1 MDNLGD
7 FFSLIG
13 EEKKKSKEKNKEIL
27 GEVSLGDLFS
37 SLSEEKRKV
46 KEKNLKKEKELDN
59 IKKDAKIFEA
69 FLFNETPKVE
79 QSAIKAVKVLETE
92 LVNLKSTSYKSIDRL
107 MRGISAEY
115 NITPTKLHNQF
126 KEKHNLIPDDWV
138 KQQKEEVDTSNWKDD
153 YKPLKIETE
162 DIITPEPLKPT
173 EGLGSEIVS
182 KEESTIDKTLEI
194 LGQLIPEEEQLN
206 ESETEMARMKREVGQ
221 LRKMFYQTIQ
231 KVEVQGGGGEVRL
244 EFLDDVDRDSAKV
257 NDKVLK
263 YQTSTGK
270 WVGADAGYAHTAGIS
285 TTSEFATNSSY
296 AHVAGIATYATTA
309 GVATNAQGLTGIPN
323 IIVNSLTAQKADI
336 ISNINITGIAT
347 VGFISASNATI
358 SGIITSQSFDSLSDR
373 RVKENIRVIASPL
386 DKVSKLNGVHFDFI
400 NTHKPSMG
408 VIAQEVEEV
417 FPELIAGS
425 FPKSVNYNGL
435 IGLLIE
441 SVKELKD
448 ENELLK
454 SRLDKLEA
462 R

>member
-13 EEKKKSKEKNKEIL
+13 EEKKKDKEKTKEIL

-37 SLSEEKRKV
+37 SLSEEKKKV
-46 KEKNLKKEKELDN
+46 KEKSLKKEKELEK

-69 FLFNETPKVE
+69 FLFNETPRVE

-153 YKPLKIETE
+153 YKPLEIETE

-182 KEESTIDKTLEI
+182 KEESTIDKSLEI
-194 LGQLIPEEEQLN
+194 LEQLIPEEEQLN
-206 ESETEMARMKREVGQ
+206 ESETEMARMKREVDQ
-221 LRKMFYQTIQ
+221 LRKMLYQTIQ

-270 WVGADAGYAHTAGIS
+270 WVGADAGSVVDLGPLTNIAAAGNTIRLLLLYQPNQS
-285 TTSEFATNSSY
+285 LVKVLIIYSSLDP
-296 AHVAGIATYATTA
+296 I
-309 GVATNAQGLTGIPN
+309 NF
-323 IIVNSLTAQKADI
+323 
-336 ISNINITGIAT
+336 ISNGLPAN
-347 VGFISASNATI
+347 N
-358 SGIITSQSFDSLSDR
+358 D
-373 RVKENIRVIASPL
+373 P
-386 DKVSKLNGVHFDFI
+386 
-400 NTHKPSMG
+400 
-408 VIAQEVEEV
+408 
-417 FPELIAGS
+417 
-425 FPKSVNYNGL
+425 FPKTSL
-435 IGLLIE
+435 ITATMI
-441 SVKELKD
+441 
-448 ENELLK
+448 
-454 SRLDKLEA
+454 RIA
-462 R
+462 P